1 MKKNIILTI
10 VVIFV
15 GAIIMSCEK
24 EKTNNLQYQ
33 TLKDLNIDNITIS
46 NGMLSFSSWEQYF
59 ATVEALGNACE
70 NWTRN
75 YVDSLIK
82 VLGTDDDDI
91 LNDAIQ
97 KEGFNQFQPL
107 CDFAKAMDFNSMYEV
122 LENSEKEWMNTPNS
136 AVEDNPFIKT
146 ELERYQSA
154 LHNVDGDVMIDGQI
168 FNPDKCISDDGD
180 CLRRNKYDDSKS
192 FTYKNKGRLLVGKIS
207 TRSAYLSASTT
218 LYTVKNNGTKILWT
232 SGIYVASG
240 GNKWITCA
248 AGDVPENIL
257 PLPDKSKR
265 RDALCYT
272 SVTTLTHSLTCV
284 IIPYPASL
292 LSSHAATKVSGAS
305 VNLAM

>member
-1 MKKNIILTI
+1 MKRVFFL
-10 VVIFV
+10 
-15 GAIIMSCEK
+15 
-24 EKTNNLQYQ
+24 
-33 TLKDLNIDNITIS
+33 ITILLVASSVFCQQVTQQEAVKAAVNTMRYNGRTSMVESSVS
-46 NGMLSFSSWEQYF
+46 NVNTRSRGD
-59 ATVEALGNACE
+59 TVL
-70 NWTRN
+70 
-75 YVDSLIK
+75 L
-82 VLGTDDDDI
+82 
-91 LNDAIQ
+91 
-97 KEGFNQFQPL
+97 
-107 CDFAKAMDFNSMYEV
+107 YEV
-122 LENSEKEWMNTPNS
+122 VFHSG
-136 AVEDNPFIKT
+136 
-146 ELERYQSA
+146 ELVLLSGNKSCLPERYQSA

-192 FTYKNKGRLLVGKIS
+192 FTYKNKDRLLVGKIS

-218 LYTVKNNGTKILWT
+218 LYTVKNNGTKLLWT